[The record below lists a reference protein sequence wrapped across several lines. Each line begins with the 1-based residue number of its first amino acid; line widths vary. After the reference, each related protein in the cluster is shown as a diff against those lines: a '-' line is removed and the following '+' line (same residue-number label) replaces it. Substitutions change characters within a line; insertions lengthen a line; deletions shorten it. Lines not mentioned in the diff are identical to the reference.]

1 MISKTNIEDAVV
13 ENTSLLAYTA
23 LIASHR
29 GGNAEFKFLAEM
41 PYEQGRQWV
50 DKALND
56 YFDLRRSDP
65 DPDRYPITSIE
76 EIVRTIRAHR
86 KARNAERRASKK

>member
-1 MISKTNIEDAVV
+1 MISKTNIEDVVV
-13 ENTSLLAYTA
+13 ENTSLLAYHA

-50 DKALND
+50 DKAFND
-56 YFDLRRSDP
+56 YFDLHRA

-76 EIVRTIRAHR
+76 EIARTIRAYR